1 MGKQSARIY
10 FQGKDH
16 KEIYYQGHYH
26 KAMYIGS
33 QLVWEK
39 LIDERLDIVSSISY
53 NGNFYVVRQFKYS
66 DSDAELRILVGTAL
80 DELVLFDTIKNLKRA
95 SNYIILTKDMF
106 SIIYHDTTSMPA
118 KWYSYLATEKGL
130 DINTYKENDMPV
142 YVEVH
147 KYSPFNMLRISQPF

>member
-53 NGNFYVVRQFKYS
+53 NGNCYVVRQFKYS

-80 DELVLFDTIKNLKRA
+80 DELVLFDTIMVGFFL
-95 SNYIILTKDMF
+95 
-106 SIIYHDTTSMPA
+106 
-118 KWYSYLATEKGL
+118 
-130 DINTYKENDMPV
+130 
-142 YVEVH
+142 
-147 KYSPFNMLRISQPF
+147 